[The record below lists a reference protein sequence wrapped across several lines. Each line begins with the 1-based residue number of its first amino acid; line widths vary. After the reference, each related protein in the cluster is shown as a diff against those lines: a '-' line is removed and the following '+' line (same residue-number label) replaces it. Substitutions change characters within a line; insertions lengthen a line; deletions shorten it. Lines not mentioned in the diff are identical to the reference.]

1 MSRKDEYVVPQ
12 RILDLLNPQ
21 YTVTEDEGVVVLS
34 KRVGDHTVSV
44 RGCQSER
51 MCVHVV
57 VRGRGKLPMMQSYGY
72 FRAHVDA
79 ICDCLNA
86 VIDRYGKRG
95 N

>member
-57 VRGRGKLPMMQSYGY
+57 VRGRGKLPMMQSYSY
-72 FRAHVDA
+72 SRDNVDA
-79 ICDCLNA
+79 ICDCLKTL
-86 VIDRYGKRG
+86 IDRYENRR